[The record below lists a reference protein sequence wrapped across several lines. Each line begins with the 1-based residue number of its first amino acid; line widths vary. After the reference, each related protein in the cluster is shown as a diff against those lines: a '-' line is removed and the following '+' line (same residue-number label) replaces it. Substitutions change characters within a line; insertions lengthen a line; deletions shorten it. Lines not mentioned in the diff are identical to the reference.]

1 MLDWDTL
8 RTVLAVHR
16 MGGLSGAARDLQV
29 SQPTVSRRLAKAE
42 ADLETK
48 LFDRS
53 QGRLIATEAGL
64 IVVRET
70 EQVEQR
76 LRRMEDSV
84 RQLDNDVSGMLI
96 ISAPQQLLPYYVA
109 EEMHAFREL
118 HPDITF
124 NVRISD
130 QIADVSN
137 EKIDIVFRA
146 EMNPKPSLWGYRLA
160 DLGHSYFAH
169 PSLIETFGCPSTEAA
184 GIPLVIHDGQ
194 TSSSQ
199 EESSALFPNGKL
211 AARSNSLEAT
221 VALIAAGVGVGRLPH
236 LVAQHYPDLVPVA
249 RPDSGPLRS
258 LWILTHNDMRSVR
271 RVEAFIEFV
280 AERVQ
285 AKRALFNL
293 GDAFLTDQIEPNKTP
308 ARF

>member
-29 SQPTVSRRLAKAE
+29 SQPTVSRHLAKAE

-64 IVVRET
+64 IVVREA

-84 RQLDNDVSGMLI
+84 RQLDNDVSGMLT
-96 ISAPQQLLPYYVA
+96 ISAPQQVLPYCVT
-109 EEMHAFREL
+109 EEMRAFRDLYPE
-118 HPDITF
+118 ITF

-130 QIADVSN
+130 QMADVTN

-146 EMNPKPSLWGYRLA
+146 EMNPKPSLWGHRLA
-160 DLGHSYFAH
+160 ELGHSYFAH
-169 PSLIETFGCPSTEAA
+169 RSLIETFGSPLTEAA
-184 GIPLVIHDGQ
+184 CVPLVIHDGQ

-199 EESSALFPNGKL
+199 EETCALFPEGRTV
-211 AARSNSLEAT
+211 ARSNSLEAT
-221 VALIAAGVGVGRLPH
+221 AALIASGVGVGRLPH
-236 LVAQHYPDLVPVA
+236 LVARGYPELVPVA
-249 RPDSGPLRS
+249 RPDSSPPRS
-258 LWILTHNDMRSVR
+258 LWILTHKDMRSVPR
-271 RVEAFIEFV
+271 IAAFIEFV
-280 AERVQ
+280 SERMKS
-285 AKRALFNL
+285 KRALFNL
-293 GDAFLTDQIEPNKTP
+293 SDAMTQNS
-308 ARF
+308 ARTVKKSASA

>member
-42 ADLETK
+42 TDLETK

-96 ISAPQQLLPYYVA
+96 ISAPQQLLPYCVA

-130 QIADVSN
+130 QIAGVSN
-137 EKIDIVFRA
+137 EKIDIFPGRNEPQA
-146 EMNPKPSLWGYRLA
+146 QP
-160 DLGHSYFAH
+160 LGLS
-169 PSLIETFGCPSTEAA
+169 P
-184 GIPLVIHDGQ
+184 
-194 TSSSQ
+194 
-199 EESSALFPNGKL
+199 
-211 AARSNSLEAT
+211 
-221 VALIAAGVGVGRLPH
+221 GRP
-236 LVAQHYPDLVPVA
+236 
-249 RPDSGPLRS
+249 G
-258 LWILTHNDMRSVR
+258 
-271 RVEAFIEFV
+271 
-280 AERVQ
+280 
-285 AKRALFNL
+285 
-293 GDAFLTDQIEPNKTP
+293 AFLFCSPLIDRNLRMPLDRSRQPPFGNT
-308 ARF
+308 

>member
-84 RQLDNDVSGMLI
+84 RQLDNDVSGMLT
-96 ISAPQQLLPYYVA
+96 ISAPQQFFAVLHGRRNARLSQTAPGHYV
-109 EEMHAFREL
+109 
-118 HPDITF
+118 
-124 NVRISD
+124 
-130 QIADVSN
+130 Q
-137 EKIDIVFRA
+137 RA
-146 EMNPKPSLWGYRLA
+146 
-160 DLGHSYFAH
+160 H
-169 PSLIETFGCPSTEAA
+169 
-184 GIPLVIHDGQ
+184 Q
-194 TSSSQ
+194 
-199 EESSALFPNGKL
+199 
-211 AARSNSLEAT
+211 
-221 VALIAAGVGVGRLPH
+221 
-236 LVAQHYPDLVPVA
+236 
-249 RPDSGPLRS
+249 RPDGRRS
-258 LWILTHNDMRSVR
+258 
-271 RVEAFIEFV
+271 
-280 AERVQ
+280 Q
-285 AKRALFNL
+285 
-293 GDAFLTDQIEPNKTP
+293 
-308 ARF
+308 